1 MGGDFAPKAALEG
14 VELASSSLK
23 NDVELHLY
31 GDENEI
37 NRFIQE
43 RNLHSTNLVVHATT
57 QVIEM
62 GESPTKA
69 MMKKPNSS
77 IVRGVVDL
85 SSEGIDAFISAGNT
99 GAVLVASMYKVKA
112 IEGVIRPAISSLLP
126 RLNGSYGLMLDV
138 GANPDSKPDVL
149 YQFAILGSL
158 YAKHVLSIEQPRI
171 GLLNIGEEKEKG
183 NLVTQAAYD
192 IFDNSDKI
200 NFIGNVEGYDV
211 FSEKTDVVV
220 CDGFVGNVVLKA
232 SEAIFRLVNSGS
244 QQSALGERFDYQY
257 YGGTPILGIR
267 KPVLIGHGVSSPL
280 AFKTM
285 IQQSV
290 GIVESRLID
299 KVKTTF
305 EP

>member
-1 MGGDFAPKAALEG
+1 MGGDFAPQAALEG
-14 VELASSSLK
+14 VELACSSLK
-23 NDVELHLY
+23 DDVQLHLY
-31 GDENEI
+31 GDKDQI
-37 NRFIQE
+37 NRFIE
-43 RNLHSTNLVVHATT
+43 EHDLSSSSLVVHGTS

-69 MMKKPNSS
+69 MMKKPDSS

-85 SSEGIDAFISAGNT
+85 SAGDIDAFISAGNT
-99 GAVLVASMYKVKA
+99 GAVLVASMYKVKV

-126 RLNGSYGLMLDV
+126 RLNGSYGLILDV
-138 GANPDSKPDVL
+138 GANPDCKPDVL

-158 YAKHVLSIEQPRI
+158 YAQHVLSIDQPRI

-200 NFIGNVEGYDV
+200 NFIGNIEGYDV

-220 CDGFVGNVVLKA
+220 CDGFVGNVLLKA
-232 SEAIFRLVNSGS
+232 SEAIFRIVKSGS
-244 QQSALGERFDYQY
+244 QQSVLGERFDYQY

-290 GIVESRLID
+290 GIVESKLID